1 MSTVGGDLPN
11 NSTEPRITAV
21 SNNYYDEII
30 ELSGSELDEFPTPT
44 DVRTD
49 EEEEAE
55 DVAGRADEGME
66 ADSRNPRGRGGD
78 SPPSA
83 NLSASEGDYDESQSE
98 SGSER
103 EEEEERAPV
112 RKSHTG
118 RPSAAPAGRSAL
130 GISSSPMPP
139 PDSATIL
146 GDRFDDEADDY
157 EDREDDDDG
166 RDFDP
171 AAGLAYGDPQTQVIQ
186 KGCSPGA
193 KCETDIPRST
203 YSGAIDGDEEL
214 TELFSYIGRYKP
226 QETELETELKAF
238 IPDYVP
244 AIGDIDAF
252 IKIRYSQI
260 PRPDKIPDQL
270 GLTNLDEPSLPQ
282 SDPTVLDL
290 RLRALSKSTHG
301 AAAPL
306 AVRALPETT
315 TAAQLPK
322 LVDAWIKNIR
332 DLHAQKPEQTVRYT
346 KRMPDV
352 EELMQVWP
360 PEFEEELGQV
370 ILPTAEL
377 DTPLA
382 QYAQLLSLLLDI
394 PLSGPA
400 PPPSSAGTKKPP
412 PAGGKAAPAATA
424 ASTHVVE
431 ALHVM
436 FTLYSEFNSSAH
448 FKALERAGGG

>member
-1 MSTVGGDLPN
+1 MSGAGADSSNLNELRT
-11 NSTEPRITAV
+11 TAV

-30 ELSGSELDEFPTPT
+30 ELSGSELEEYPTPT
-44 DVRTD
+44 DARTE
-49 EEEEAE
+49 EEEEANGE
-55 DVAGRADEGME
+55 VVSDGRANEPME
-66 ADSRNPRGRGGD
+66 ADSRNARGGD

-83 NLSASEGDYDESQSE
+83 NLSASDDDYDDSQSE
-98 SGSER
+98 SDPEKDEDEDR
-103 EEEEERAPV
+103 IPL

-118 RPSAAPAGRSAL
+118 RPSAAPAGRGAL

-139 PDSATIL
+139 PDPATIL
-146 GDRFDDEADDY
+146 GDRFDDEDDDDQ
-157 EDREDDDDG
+157 DREDDG

-171 AAGLAYGDPQTQVIQ
+171 AAGLAYDN
-186 KGCSPGA
+186 
-193 KCETDIPRST
+193 PRS
-203 YSGAIDGDEEL
+203 GVDGDEEM
-214 TELFSYIGRYKP
+214 TELFNYIGRYKP

-252 IKIRYSQI
+252 IKI
-260 PRPDKIPDQL
+260 PRPDKIPDHL
-270 GLTNLDEPSLPQ
+270 GLTNLDEPCLPQ

-290 RLRALSKSTHG
+290 RLRALSKSTQG
-301 AAAPL
+301 AAPL

-322 LVDAWIKNIR
+322 LIDAWIKNIR

-370 ILPTAEL
+370 SLPTAEL
-377 DTPLA
+377 DTPLP

-394 PLSGPA
+394 PVSGPA
-400 PPPSSAGTKKPP
+400 PPPSSAGIKKPQP
-412 PAGGKAAPAATA
+412 PGSKSAPTATA
-424 ASTHVVE
+424 ASTHVIE

-436 FTLYSEFNSSAH
+436 FSLYSEFNSSAH

>member
-1 MSTVGGDLPN
+1 MSHVGGDSFN
-11 NSTEPRITAV
+11 HSTELRITAV

-30 ELSGSELDEFPTPT
+30 ELSGSELDEFSTPT
-44 DVRTD
+44 DARTE
-49 EEEEAE
+49 EEEEAVEVE
-55 DVAGRADEGME
+55 DRANQPM
-66 ADSRNPRGRGGD
+66 ADSKNPRCRGGD

-83 NLSASEGDYDESQSE
+83 NLSASDDDYDESQSE
-98 SGSER
+98 SDPEG

-118 RPSAAPAGRSAL
+118 RPSAAPAGRGAL

-139 PDSATIL
+139 PDPATIL
-146 GDRFDDEADDY
+146 GDRFDDEADDD
-157 EDREDDDDG
+157 EDRDDDDDG

-171 AAGLAYGDPQTQVIQ
+171 AAGLAYGDPQT
-186 KGCSPGA
+186 G
-193 KCETDIPRST
+193 T
-203 YSGAIDGDEEL
+203 IDGDEEL

-252 IKIRYSQI
+252 IKI
-260 PRPDKIPDQL
+260 PRPDKIPDHL

-290 RLRALSKSTHG
+290 RLRALSKSTQG

-360 PEFEEELGQV
+360 PEFEEEIGQV
-370 ILPTAEL
+370 TLPTAEL
-377 DTPLA
+377 DTPLP

-394 PLSGPA
+394 PVSGPA
-400 PPPSSAGTKKPP
+400 PPPSSAGNKKPP
-412 PAGGKAAPAATA
+412 PAGGKAVPAATA

>member
-1 MSTVGGDLPN
+1 MSHVGGDSFN
-11 NSTEPRITAV
+11 HSTELRITAV

-30 ELSGSELDEFPTPT
+30 ELSGSELDEFSTPT
-44 DVRTD
+44 DNRT
-49 EEEEAE
+49 EEEEGAVE
-55 DVAGRADEGME
+55 VEGRANQHM
-66 ADSRNPRGRGGD
+66 ADSKNPRGRGGD

-83 NLSASEGDYDESQSE
+83 NLSASDDDYDESQSE
-98 SGSER
+98 SDPEG
-103 EEEEERAPV
+103 EEEEERVPV

-118 RPSAAPAGRSAL
+118 RPSAAPAGRGAL

-139 PDSATIL
+139 PDPATIL
-146 GDRFDDEADDY
+146 GDRFDDEADDD
-157 EDREDDDDG
+157 EDRDDDDDG

-171 AAGLAYGDPQTQVIQ
+171 AAGLAYGDPQT
-186 KGCSPGA
+186 G
-193 KCETDIPRST
+193 T
-203 YSGAIDGDEEL
+203 IDGDEEL

-252 IKIRYSQI
+252 IKI
-260 PRPDKIPDQL
+260 PRPDKIPDHL

-290 RLRALSKSTHG
+290 RLRALSKSAQG

-360 PEFEEELGQV
+360 PEFEEEIGQV
-370 ILPTAEL
+370 TLPTAEL
-377 DTPLA
+377 DTPLP

-394 PLSGPA
+394 PVSGPA
-400 PPPSSAGTKKPP
+400 PPPSSAGNKKPP
-412 PAGGKAAPAATA
+412 PAGGKAVPSATA

>member
-1 MSTVGGDLPN
+1 MSHVGGDSFN
-11 NSTEPRITAV
+11 HSTELRITAV

-30 ELSGSELDEFPTPT
+30 ELSGSELDEFSTPT
-44 DVRTD
+44 DARTE
-49 EEEEAE
+49 EEEEAVE
-55 DVAGRADEGME
+55 VEGRANQPM
-66 ADSRNPRGRGGD
+66 ADSKNPRGRGGD

-83 NLSASEGDYDESQSE
+83 NLSASDDDYDESQSE
-98 SGSER
+98 SDPEG
-103 EEEEERAPV
+103 EEEEERVPV

-118 RPSAAPAGRSAL
+118 RPSAAPAGRGAL

-139 PDSATIL
+139 PDPATIL
-146 GDRFDDEADDY
+146 GDRFDDEADDD
-157 EDREDDDDG
+157 EDRDDDDDG
-166 RDFDP
+166 RGFDP
-171 AAGLAYGDPQTQVIQ
+171 AAGLAYGDPQT
-186 KGCSPGA
+186 G
-193 KCETDIPRST
+193 T
-203 YSGAIDGDEEL
+203 IDGDEEL

-252 IKIRYSQI
+252 IKI
-260 PRPDKIPDQL
+260 PRPDKIPDHL

-290 RLRALSKSTHG
+290 RLRALSKSTQG

-346 KRMPDV
+346 KRMPDI

-360 PEFEEELGQV
+360 PEFEEGVGQV
-370 ILPTAEL
+370 TLPTAEL
-377 DTPLA
+377 DTPLP

-394 PLSGPA
+394 PVSGPA
-400 PPPSSAGTKKPP
+400 PPPSSAGNKKPP
-412 PAGGKAAPAATA
+412 PAGGKAVPAATA